1 MAEKK
6 RIQIKLYSIIYNAI
20 EEIKSAMEGM
30 LEPGVEE
37 KILANVEIKEMYK
50 FDKATVAGCI
60 VLDGKDRQE

>member
-1 MAEKK
+1 
-6 RIQIKLYSIIYNAI
+6 
-20 EEIKSAMEGM
+20 M

-60 VLDGKDRQE
+60 VLRVKLPETAAFVW